1 MSTLLESVAR
11 VRREVCELHAELTRY
26 ELVVWTLDKNKAT
39 GYVSTPK
46 AAPVPVTASP
56 TASNQ

>member
-1 MSTLLESVAR
+1 L
-11 VRREVCELHAELTRY
+11 Y

-46 AAPVPVTASP
+46 SAPVPVTASP
-56 TASNQ
+56 SPSGNQ